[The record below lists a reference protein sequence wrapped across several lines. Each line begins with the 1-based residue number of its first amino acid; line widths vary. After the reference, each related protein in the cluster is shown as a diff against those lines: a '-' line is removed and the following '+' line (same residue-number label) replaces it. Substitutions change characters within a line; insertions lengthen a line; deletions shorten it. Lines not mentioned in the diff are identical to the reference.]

1 MGERS
6 GLSGRFW
13 RMCSAV
19 GISSV
24 GDGLFQIALPLLAL
38 QYTRSAIAIS
48 VVLIAGRAP
57 ALLVGLPTGALA
69 DRLNRRRL
77 IVAIEI
83 VRFVAL
89 GLFGVSLVLRHGS
102 LAAIYATAF
111 VMGGL
116 NVAFD
121 VVCGASLPSIVR
133 PDQLVR
139 ANAHLLNAENTSE
152 NLIGQ
157 ALGGAALAAGRS
169 IPFLA
174 DAATFVASAALL
186 SGAVPD
192 NETRT
197 SGSTAWHDLV
207 EGLAWFVRQPVLR
220 LMTAV
225 VATFAFCQSIV
236 FGVLALYGKQELHL
250 TSTAYGLMLALSSA
264 GLVLGA
270 MLAPRLHD
278 RLGSVPTLIAAGVL
292 AAASY
297 PVLAATHSVFV
308 ATAALFVETAMV
320 IMGQTAS
327 RSLRQILTPAE
338 MQGRAT
344 SAFACTITACPLV
357 GALLGGVLVTLQGL
371 RGAFL
376 TAGLIQIVVL
386 ALMGPRLLGHIRR
399 IQATVVV
406 DLSDGAQEPAPVAEA
421 AGAVAPC
428 DGHSASVGPTTAALH

>member
-1 MGERS
+1 MRERS

-38 QYTRSAIAIS
+38 QYTRSAVAIS

-69 DRLNRRRL
+69 DRLNRRPL
-77 IVAIEI
+77 IVAIEVI
-83 VRFVAL
+83 RFAAL
-89 GLFGVSLVLRHGS
+89 GLFGLALAFGHGS
-102 LAAIYATAF
+102 LPAIYLTAF

-133 PDQLVR
+133 PEQLVR

-157 ALGGAALAAGRS
+157 ALGGAALAAGRAV
-169 IPFLA
+169 PFLG

-192 NETRT
+192 NDART
-197 SGSTAWHDLV
+197 SESTAWHDLL
-207 EGLAWFVRQPVLR
+207 EGLRWFVKQPVLL

-225 VATFAFCQSIV
+225 VATFAFCQSMV
-236 FGVLALYGKQELHL
+236 FGVLALYGKEELHL
-250 TSTAYGLMLALSSA
+250 SSTAYGLMLALSSA

-278 RLGSVPTLIAAGVL
+278 RVGSVPTLIAAGVL

-297 PVLAATHSVFV
+297 PVLAVTHSVFV
-308 ATAALFVETAMV
+308 ATAALLVETAMV

-327 RSLRQILTPAE
+327 RSLRQLLTPAE
-338 MQGRAT
+338 MQGRAA
-344 SAFACTITACPLV
+344 SAFGCTITACPLV
-357 GALLGGVLVTLQGL
+357 GALLGGVLVSLQGL

-376 TAGLIQIVVL
+376 TAGLIQLAILAVL
-386 ALMGPRLLGHIRR
+386 GPRLLGHVKRLEG
-399 IQATVVV
+399 TVVV
-406 DLSDGAQEPAPVAEA
+406 DLSETEVPVGSGPPGEA
-421 AGAVAPC
+421 
-428 DGHSASVGPTTAALH
+428 TAAAATAREVRC

>member
-1 MGERS
+1 MMRERS

-69 DRLNRRRL
+69 DRLNRRPL

-83 VRFVAL
+83 IRFVAL
-89 GLFGVSLVLRHGS
+89 GLFALALAIGQGS
-102 LAAIYATAF
+102 LPAIYLTAF

-133 PDQLVR
+133 PEQLVR

-157 ALGGAALAAGRS
+157 ALGGVALAAGRGV
-169 IPFLA
+169 PFLA

-186 SGAVPD
+186 SGAVPNND
-192 NETRT
+192 ART
-197 SGSTAWHDLV
+197 SESTAWHDLL
-207 EGLAWFVRQPVLR
+207 EGLRWFVRQPVLL

-225 VATFAFCQSIV
+225 VATFAFCQSMV

-250 TSTAYGLMLALSSA
+250 TATAYGLMLALSSA

-270 MLAPRLHD
+270 LLAPWLHD

-297 PVLAATHSVFV
+297 PVLAVTHSVFV
-308 ATAALFVETAMV
+308 ATAALLVETAMV

-327 RSLRQILTPAE
+327 RSLRQLLTPAE
-338 MQGRAT
+338 MQGRAA
-344 SAFACTITACPLV
+344 SAFGCTITACPLV
-357 GALLGGVLVTLQGL
+357 GALLGGVLVSLQGL

-376 TAGLIQIVVL
+376 TAGLIQVAILAVL
-386 ALMGPRLLGHIRR
+386 GPRLLGHVKRLEG
-399 IQATVVV
+399 TVVV
-406 DLSDGAQEPAPVAEA
+406 DLSDAEVPVGAWPPEAPSSTPLSA
-421 AGAVAPC
+421 ASLA
-428 DGHSASVGPTTAALH
+428 DSTN